1 MIEQLI
7 LEEWEQMM
15 LGKTKLL
22 IRSQDVN
29 KVEEFIL
36 GKRRNISTD
45 THKRKERLC
54 KIEIGLWSETGTM
67 ENYIAC
73 GDLCKIWKE
82 SRATFYL

>member
-7 LEEWEQMM
+7 LEGGEQMM

-22 IRSQDVN
+22 IRSKEVN
-29 KVEEFIL
+29 KVEEFIF

-54 KIEIGLWSETGTM
+54 TVETG
-67 ENYIAC
+67 
-73 GDLCKIWKE
+73 L
-82 SRATFYL
+82 